1 MWLLPVIRDVFRNV
15 DDCDILKHDSEPRYI
30 QSWRDLI
37 VHLVS
42 KDLDGINV
50 VLPVDFSFK
59 ELPPQK
65 IIHFH
70 QSPTMMKLY
79 LTKSIKDIITMP
91 LPPLVYWQG
100 ARWQEQEEYKTKIFW
115 NLENWL
121 KSVYSFLLPDFWVR
135 AYGPLEIFLHD
146 LWSLMLRHTNL
157 FILS

>member
-15 DDCDILKHDSEPRYI
+15 DDCDILKYDSEPRYI

-65 IIHFH
+65 IIHIVTKV
-70 QSPTMMKLY
+70 QLY
-79 LTKSIKDIITMP
+79 DEVIF
-91 LPPLVYWQG
+91 
-100 ARWQEQEEYKTKIFW
+100 EQK
-115 NLENWL
+115 
-121 KSVYSFLLPDFWVR
+121 
-135 AYGPLEIFLHD
+135 H
-146 LWSLMLRHTNL
+146 
-157 FILS
+157 